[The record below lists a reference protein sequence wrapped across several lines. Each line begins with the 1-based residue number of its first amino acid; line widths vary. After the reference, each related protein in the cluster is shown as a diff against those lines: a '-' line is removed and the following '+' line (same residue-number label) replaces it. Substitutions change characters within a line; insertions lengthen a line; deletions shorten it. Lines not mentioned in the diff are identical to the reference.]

1 MLLNQT
7 RRYNQAGCLSVNPK
21 SRSRASPRPVHYRS
35 VLYAD
40 RIMKA
45 TIGIVITFVSVLL
58 SAHSG
63 FAQGKLSLSIS
74 GAPTYNYLKA
84 EQTLLLPSNNGATIP
99 VDFSSRITGRGYT
112 IGLMGRYSFRP
123 KWSVST
129 GTWISYNRTDVPSV
143 EINTPGANLTVGQ
156 TRGHNI
162 QVPVLVN
169 FQSSTR
175 RLSPYFSAGAL
186 LSFRS
191 ANYLNV
197 GNDQEIRII
206 TGKHAVTVVPTI
218 GVGAIYRIS
227 NHLSLAVQPTFNY
240 YLPQGT
246 YSSYF
251 SGRAS
256 LQTQLFYTF

>member
-1 MLLNQT
+1 M
-7 RRYNQAGCLSVNPK
+7 RYVAGVIAIIVAVLIPLSN
-21 SRSRASPRPVHYRS
+21 
-35 VLYAD
+35 
-40 RIMKA
+40 
-45 TIGIVITFVSVLL
+45 T
-58 SAHSG
+58 
-63 FAQGKLSLSIS
+63 FAQGKFSLSIS
-74 GAPTYNYLKA
+74 GAPTYSYLKA
-84 EQTLLLPSNNGATIP
+84 EQTILLPDYSNGNIIP
-99 VDFSSRITGRGYT
+99 VDFSSRTTGRGYT
-112 IGLMGRYSFRP
+112 IGLMGRYSFRR

-129 GTWISYNRTDVPSV
+129 GAWMNYNRTDVPSV
-143 EINTPGANLTVGQ
+143 ETNTPGVNLTVGQ
-156 TRGHNI
+156 TRGRNV

-197 GNDQEIRII
+197 GNDQEIRIK
-206 TGKHAVTVVPTI
+206 TGKHDVTIVPTV
-218 GVGAIYRIS
+218 GVGVIYRMS

-251 SGRAS
+251 SGQAS